1 MSHTGDR
8 HQRGRRRAL
17 VVGLIAVV
25 LGLFL
30 AVGELAIGNYKG
42 ATFKCSVEGPSSELA
57 EISERSDVVTG
68 YPTMWPLG
76 RGCEWDRADGPGTI
90 ATYSGS
96 WPGTIV
102 ALGLLG
108 GGIALAG
115 SALLRPVRRTRPG
128 REPD

>member
-1 MSHTGDR
+1 
-8 HQRGRRRAL
+8 
-17 VVGLIAVV
+17 VGLIAVV

-90 ATYSGS
+90 
-96 WPGTIV
+96 V